1 MSIGSYMKF
10 NSLQQQKYVE
20 QILAEEL
27 IDLSEFFRLWF
38 GIENLQ
44 FGDRKQCDLILIRIL
59 NLNLSQS
66 NLRNWGAAPAYL
78 NIPETYHRNLTHFH
92 HRMLQKFP

>member
-1 MSIGSYMKF
+1 MKF
-10 NSLQQQKYVE
+10 NFFQQEQYVE

-38 GIENLQ
+38 GIENPQ

-59 NLNLSQS
+59 NSSLSQS

-78 NIPETYHRNLTHFH
+78 DIPKTHHRNLTHFH
-92 HRMLQKFP
+92 YRMLQKFS